1 MALTHQRCSMN
12 RFLGAS
18 VTFAGMDHSLPR
30 GVPERCSICNA
41 NPAVLHFRRLPEDSS
56 RVSDTGQCCTAC
68 AFNMIVGLA
77 QEEIDA
83 WLALAST

>member
-1 MALTHQRCSMN
+1 MN

-18 VTFAGMDHSLPR
+18 VTFAGMDHSLSR

-41 NPAVLHFRRLPEDSS
+41 NPAVLHFRKLPEEDSQ
-56 RVSDTGQCCTAC
+56 VSDTGQCCTAF